1 MKPIERCIPSSEAL
15 RCRYCLNVAGGA
27 LWRCIHP
34 DNQAT
39 AEVGEPCLRG
49 DWQMCKLNPDVP
61 AWYQCPSV
69 WQTSTSE
76 WQTSNTVLQS
86 LPVVTGSDGDG
97 D

>member
-1 MKPIERCIPSSEAL
+1 MTKPIERCEPSPGAL
-15 RCRYCLNVAGGA
+15 QCRYCLNVAAGA

-69 WQTSTSE
+69 WQHDTNTTSK
-76 WQTSNTVLQS
+76 LS
-86 LPVVTGSDGDG
+86 LPVVTESDGNG